1 MFDFDFIEILGL
13 VAAVLTT
20 SAFAPQV
27 YHTYKTK
34 DVSGLSLPMYFI
46 FLSGLLLWILYGV
59 QTGSIAV
66 IAANV
71 VTSGLVIVLIVLKI
85 KYGKTRS

>member
-1 MFDFDFIEILGL
+1 M
-13 VAAVLTT
+13 AAVLTT